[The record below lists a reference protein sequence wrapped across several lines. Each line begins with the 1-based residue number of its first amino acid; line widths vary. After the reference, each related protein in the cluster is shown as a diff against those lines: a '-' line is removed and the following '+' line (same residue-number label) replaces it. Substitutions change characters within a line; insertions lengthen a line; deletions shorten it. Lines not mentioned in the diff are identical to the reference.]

1 MDRRFAL
8 ARMPAMDHPL
18 VFVIAPQTGLPQG
31 ETSWAELLALQH
43 QGPSRGFALRLFV
56 AGETPS
62 DGLAQLPWDGQLD
75 PGGSGSLRRL
85 ICDAVVPGFAPQ
97 ENAIGVYER
106 SSDPDVL
113 RCIDCFALQDA
124 VNETCWFY
132 PTHDGRFLSWQRD
145 LALRLEPGVVAA
157 EGASQVPESYERSHL
172 ALLWSLLAD
181 DESLTCVGLTYGGQ
195 RIEWGISQGT
205 PACQTTWSVF
215 TVDTEAEVSLTVN
228 ARAQVLEP

>member
-1 MDRRFAL
+1 MDQRFAL

-18 VFVIAPQTGLPQG
+18 VFVIAPLTELPQG
-31 ETSWAELLALQH
+31 ETSWAELVALQH
-43 QGPSRGFALRLFV
+43 QGLSTGFALRLFV
-56 AGETPS
+56 AGDTPS
-62 DGLAQLPWDGQLD
+62 DGLAQLPWDGQL
-75 PGGSGSLRRL
+75 PQRL
-85 ICDAVVPGFAPQ
+85 ICDAIVPGFAPQ

-106 SSDPDVL
+106 SSDANVL

-145 LALRLEPGVVAA
+145 LALCLEPGVVA

-172 ALLWSLLAD
+172 ALLWSLLGD
-181 DESLTCVGLTYGGQ
+181 DQSLTCVGLTYGGQ
-195 RIEWGISQGT
+195 RIEWGLSQGT
-205 PACQTTWSVF
+205 PDRQSSWSVF
-215 TVDTEAEVSLTVN
+215 TVDTAAEVSLTVN